1 MNTAIKCIFIVSSQ
15 MPFQVAGAAEVLR
28 ATQKDENFLDY
39 LKSCISEIV
48 QRTAGTRVW
57 LDIHKNAEVIC
68 ELAYYGL
75 TTLCLRQTL
84 GEEYTGILQ
93 VDSSR
98 RKLPSVWQRVAM
110 VILQCFGPEIIRT
123 LLTRFEE
130 SLKTGSLST
139 YLRPELKNI
148 LLKQIPVL
156 RYSVTILHR
165 IHLATFYWSG
175 SFYHISKRIAGI
187 NYVLTREWLGDSSA
201 GKSFRI
207 LGIVLLTHILLT
219 VLYSSYTY
227 FFTKSAQ
234 ESTPPSAKYYIEHSK
249 QCSLCLDER
258 KHSSITPSH
267 HAQPDSP
274 RPHQD
279 EHVIEN
285 NIYEPFDDPTNDA
298 PQTFQNELYESFS
311 GHAGRRHDS

>member
-1 MNTAIKCIFIVSSQ
+1 MAWWWSATTQSQAKHFTLSVSLVWCE

-68 ELAYYGL
+68 ELVYYGL
-75 TTLCLRQTL
+75 TTLCVRQTL

-98 RKLPSVWQRVAM
+98 RKLPSLLQRVTM
-110 VILQCFGPEIIRT
+110 VVLQCFGPEIIRR
-123 LLTRFEE
+123 LLTKFEE
-130 SLKTGSLST
+130 SIKTGSLST

-156 RYSVTILHR
+156 RYSITILHR
-165 IHLATFYWSG
+165 IHLATFYLNG
-175 SFYHISKRIAGI
+175 SFYHISKRITGI

-207 LGIVLLTHILLT
+207 LGIVLLAHILLT
-219 VLYSSYTY
+219 VSYSSYSY

-234 ESTPPSAKYYIEHSK
+234 ESTPPSAKCYVEHWK

-258 KHSSITPSH
+258 RHSSITPC
-267 HAQPDSP
+267 
-274 RPHQD
+274 
-279 EHVIEN
+279 
-285 NIYEPFDDPTNDA
+285 
-298 PQTFQNELYESFS
+298 
-311 GHAGRRHDS
+311 GHLFCWQCIHECLQSNQSCPICRHPSLPSQVVPLLNYD